1 MERDLVGTRALEGT
15 VALVTGASRGI
26 GYEIAAGLGRAGAT
40 VVCVARDPERLDEA
54 VFKLRTDGSDAV
66 AAPCDL
72 SQPGVVG
79 RLAPRIAELGD
90 VELLVN
96 AAGILGSKTSK
107 TLKASYAEWRSVAA
121 VNLDAPFLL
130 IQAFAPAMMAR
141 RSGRIVNLSADEG
154 RMTGPGN
161 TGGVAPYRVAKAGL
175 NALTRN
181 FAYETGVGRR
191 GLLVDAVAPGRSR
204 TDLGGP
210 TAPRSAAEGAETV
223 LWLCTR
229 PARQPD
235 GSPAPTGLLWQDHEV
250 IPW

>member
-1 MERDLVGTRALEGT
+1 MGTLDGK

-26 GYEIAAGLGRAGAT
+26 GNEIALGLGRAGAT

-54 VFKLRTDGSDAV
+54 VFKLRTESIDAV

-72 SQPGVVG
+72 AQPGAVV
-79 RLAPRIAELGD
+79 RLPSQVAAIGE
-90 VELLVN
+90 VEILVN
-96 AAGILGSKTSK
+96 GAGVLGSRTSK
-107 TLKASYAEWRSVAA
+107 TLKASYREWRA
-121 VNLDAPFLL
+121 VSAVVLDAPFLL

-141 RSGRIVNLSADEG
+141 RSGRIVNVSADEG

-181 FAYETGVGRR
+181 FAYETGLGRR
-191 GLLVDAVAPGRSR
+191 GLFVDAVAPGRSR
-204 TDLGGP
+204 TDLGGSG
-210 TAPRSAAEGAETV
+210 APRSAAEGAETAI
-223 LWLCTR
+223 WLCTR
-229 PARQPD
+229 PAVQAD

-250 IPW
+250 LPW

>member
-1 MERDLVGTRALEGT
+1 VERTLEGT

-26 GYEIAAGLGRAGAT
+26 GYEVAAGLGREGAT
-40 VVCVARDPERLDEA
+40 VVCVARDPERLDES
-54 VFKLRTDGSDAV
+54 VFKLRTDGIDAV

-72 SQPGVVG
+72 SQPGSVA
-79 RLAPRIAELGD
+79 RLPEKLAELGEVD
-90 VELLVN
+90 VLVN
-96 AAGILGSKTSK
+96 GAGVLGNRTSK
-107 TLKASYAEWRSVAA
+107 TLKASYAEWRSVTA
-121 VNLDAPFLL
+121 VVLDAPFLL

-141 RSGRIVNLSADEG
+141 RSGRIVNISADEG

-181 FAYETGVGRR
+181 FAYETGLGRR
-191 GLLVDAVAPGRSR
+191 GLFVDAVAPGRSR

-210 TAPRSAAEGAETV
+210 AAPRSAAQGADTV

-229 PARQPD
+229 PAAQPD
-235 GSPAPTGLLWQDHEV
+235 GSPAPTGLLWQDREV
-250 IPW
+250 LAW

>member
-1 MERDLVGTRALEGT
+1 VERILDGK

-26 GYEIAAGLGRAGAT
+26 GYEVAAGLARAGAT

-54 VFKLRTDGSDAV
+54 VFKLRTDGADAV

-72 SQPGVVG
+72 SQPGLVA
-79 RLAPRIAELGD
+79 RLPEELGELAD
-90 VELLVN
+90 VDILVN
-96 AAGILGSKTSK
+96 GAGVLGGRTSK
-107 TLKASYAEWRSVAA
+107 TLRASYAEWRSVSS
-121 VNLDAPFLL
+121 VVLDAAFLL
-130 IQAFAPAMMAR
+130 VQAFAPGMMAR
-141 RSGRIVNLSADEG
+141 RSGRVINISADEG

-181 FAYETGVGRR
+181 FAYEVGLGRR
-191 GLLVDAVAPGRSR
+191 GVFVDAVCPGRCR

-210 TAPRSAAEGAETV
+210 NAPRSAAEGAETV
-223 LWLCTR
+223 LWLATR
-229 PARQPD
+229 TPVQPD
-235 GSPAPTGLLWQDHEV
+235 GSPSPTGLLWQDHEV

>member
-1 MERDLVGTRALEGT
+1 MLEGS

-26 GYEIAAGLGRAGAT
+26 GYEVAAGLGQAGAT

-54 VFKLRTDGSDAV
+54 VFKLRTDGVDAV

-72 SQPGVVG
+72 AQPGLVT
-79 RLAPRIAELGD
+79 RLPEKITELGEVD
-90 VELLVN
+90 ILVN
-96 AAGILGSKTSK
+96 GAGVLGSRTSK
-107 TLKASYAEWRSVAA
+107 TLKTTYAEWRSVSA
-121 VNLDAPFLL
+121 VVLDAPFLL
-130 IQAFAPAMMAR
+130 IQAFAPSMMAR
-141 RSGRIVNLSADEG
+141 RSGRIVNISADEG

-181 FAYETGVGRR
+181 FAYETGLGRR
-191 GLLVDAVAPGRSR
+191 GILVDAVAPGRSR

-210 TAPRSAAEGAETV
+210 NAPRSAGEGADTV

-229 PARQPD
+229 PTSQPD
-235 GSPAPTGLLWQDHEV
+235 GSPAPTGLLWQDREV
-250 IPW
+250 LAW

>member
-1 MERDLVGTRALEGT
+1 MERTLEGT

-26 GYEIAAGLGRAGAT
+26 GYEVAAGLGREGAT

-54 VFKLRTDGSDAV
+54 VFKMRTDGIDAV

-72 SQPGVVG
+72 SQPGLVA
-79 RLAPRIAELGD
+79 RLPEKIADLGEID
-90 VELLVN
+90 LLIN
-96 AAGILGSKTSK
+96 GAGVLGNRTSK
-107 TLKASYAEWRSVAA
+107 TLKATYSEWRTVAA
-121 VNLDAPFLL
+121 VVLDAPFLL

-141 RSGRIVNLSADEG
+141 RSGRIVNISADEG

-181 FAYETGVGRR
+181 FAYETGLGRR
-191 GLLVDAVAPGRSR
+191 GVFVDAVAPGRSR
-204 TDLGGP
+204 TDMGGSD
-210 TAPRSAAEGAETV
+210 APRSAAEAADTV

-229 PARQPD
+229 PASQAD
-235 GSPAPTGLLWQDHEV
+235 GSPAPTGLLWQDREV
-250 IPW
+250 LPW

>member
-1 MERDLVGTRALEGT
+1 MERTLDGKI
-15 VALVTGASRGI
+15 ALVTGASRGI
-26 GYEIAAGLGRAGAT
+26 GYEVAAGLGKAGAT
-40 VVCVARDPERLDEA
+40 VVCVARNPERLDEA
-54 VFKLRTDGSDAV
+54 VYKLRADGTDAV

-72 SQPGVVG
+72 SQPGLVT
-79 RLAPRIAELGD
+79 RLPEKIDALGE
-90 VELLVN
+90 VEILVN
-96 AAGILGSKTSK
+96 GAGIVGNRTSK
-107 TLKASYAEWRSVAA
+107 TLKATYSEWRSVSA

-141 RSGRIVNLSADEG
+141 RSGRVVNISADEG
-154 RMTGPGN
+154 RMTGPGT

-181 FAYETGVGRR
+181 FAYETGLGRR
-191 GLLVDAVAPGRSR
+191 GLFVDAVAPGRCR

-210 TAPRSAAEGAETV
+210 NAPRSAAEGADTV

-229 PARQPD
+229 PAAQPD
-235 GSPAPTGLLWQDHEV
+235 GSPAPTGLLWQDREV

>member
-1 MERDLVGTRALEGT
+1 MERTLEGK
-15 VALVTGASRGI
+15 VAMVTGASRGI

-40 VVCVARDPERLDEA
+40 VVCVARDPRRLDEA
-54 VFKLRTDGSDAV
+54 VFTLRTGGVDAV

-72 SQPGVVG
+72 GQPGQAA
-79 RLAPRIAELGD
+79 RLAGQLGELAD
-90 VELLVN
+90 VDILVN
-96 AAGILGSKTSK
+96 GAGVLGSRAAK
-107 TLKASYAEWRSVAA
+107 TLKATYAEWRA
-121 VNLDAPFLL
+121 VSAVVLDAPFLL
-130 IQAFAPAMMAR
+130 IQSFAPSMMAR
-141 RSGRIVNLSADEG
+141 RTGRIVNLSADEG

-181 FAYETGVGRR
+181 FAYETGLGRR
-191 GLLVDAVAPGRSR
+191 GLLVDAVAPGRTR

-210 TAPRSAAEGAETV
+210 AAPRSPEEGAETA

-229 PARQPD
+229 PATAED
-235 GSPAPTGLLWQDHEV
+235 GSPAPTGLLWQDREV